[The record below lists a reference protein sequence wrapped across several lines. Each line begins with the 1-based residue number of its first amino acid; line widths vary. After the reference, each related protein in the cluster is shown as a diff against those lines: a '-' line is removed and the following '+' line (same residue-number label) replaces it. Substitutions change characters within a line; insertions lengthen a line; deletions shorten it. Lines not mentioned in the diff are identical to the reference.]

1 MNEPEVAPP
10 KVVGTGEVVMARAQP
25 KLLPELV
32 SRLKGVLE
40 RFTTG
45 SVPISKTWPTWPK
58 AYDTVAGMVEL
69 VRARFTG

>member
-10 KVVGTGEVVMARAQP
+10 KVVGTGEVGMARAQP

-45 SVPISKTWPTWPK
+45 SVPISKTIGIVV
-58 AYDTVAGMVEL
+58 VAAFAVSAAE
-69 VRARFTG
+69 R